1 MLSLSFFFSATSS
14 SSSSSSSPSPP
25 LSMLCFRQSLIH
37 LPVFVFSRALHNER
51 LDSLVLL
58 RIKRV
63 ETICV
68 SYFRSPVIPL
78 SLPSVLLSV
87 FCRSSPP
94 FLYCVPL
101 LSILTQ
107 SPKNLSSVFLYPT
120 ASLFPHLLFSSLVPP
135 YFFLSFSPPPT
146 LMLLSYSL
154 ILFLSVL
161 YSLNTFQFSAKLWNA
176 MEPCAIQY
184 KNKQSYFS
192 SHSLTVQFQLI
203 KSRLQKLF
211 IYFMIYLIGMDTMH
225 SMLQYFICSICILS

>member
-1 MLSLSFFFSATSS
+1 MLSLSFFSSATSS

-37 LPVFVFSRALHNER
+37 LPVFVYSRALHNER

-78 SLPSVLLSV
+78 SVPSVLLSV

-107 SPKNLSSVFLYPT
+107 SPKNLSSVFLYPA

-154 ILFLSVL
+154 ILFLFCPIFTQYISIQCKAAMECNATL
-161 YSLNTFQFSAKLWNA
+161 RNPIQKQAKLLQFPFIN
-176 MEPCAIQY
+176 
-184 KNKQSYFS
+184 S
-192 SHSLTVQFQLI
+192 SVPI
-203 KSRLQKLF
+203 N
-211 IYFMIYLIGMDTMH
+211 
-225 SMLQYFICSICILS
+225 